1 MKKILAIIMLLVM
14 AVACVSCAQT
24 RTAKTPEGTMF
35 TYTLS
40 NETGKTIDKA
50 FVADDNSASKAEV
63 AFTEGGLANGE
74 KVTVSVTAVAD
85 KEGNPSLTVSYTIA
99 GSEYMAKVHQKD
111 GVIALSGEVEPAQE
125 PADEGK
131 MFTFTLSNESGK
143 TIDKAFVA
151 DDNSASKAEVAFTEG
166 GLANGEKVTV
176 SLTAV
181 VDKDGNPNLTA
192 SYTIGGTEYMTKV
205 NAQEGTIVLNG
216 EGETA
221 ALQK

>member
-1 MKKILAIIMLLVM
+1 MLKKI
-14 AVACVSCAQT
+14 
-24 RTAKTPEGTMF
+24 
-35 TYTLS
+35 
-40 NETGKTIDKA
+40 
-50 FVADDNSASKAEV
+50 
-63 AFTEGGLANGE
+63 
-74 KVTVSVTAVAD
+74 
-85 KEGNPSLTVSYTIA
+85 
-99 GSEYMAKVHQKD
+99 
-111 GVIALSGEVEPAQE
+111 IALAGEVEPAAD
-125 PADEGK
+125 PTDEGK

-143 TIDKAFVA
+143 TIDKAFVT
-151 DDNSASKAEVAFTEG
+151 DDNSPSKAEVVFSES

-221 ALQK
+221 APQK